1 MTEWLDKPQVIFV
14 RLTPSQKLAVV
25 DNYQKMGHTVIV
37 VGAGVS
43 DCPALRQ
50 ADVGVTLG
58 RSGTGANK
66 DVAHVILL
74 DDNFPTLVEAI
85 KTSRAISKNILEA
98 AAMSKVSSIPQLIF
112 LLASMLLGIPISE
125 TVIFLLILSLGRN
138 ISRECL
144 LSSRNNITSTCSP
157 PFDSILNQSLS
168 QSYVNLW
175 NGIFQALS
183 MLVCYLLAE
192 NMSVLVSTHD
202 ANSVYYKTELMRYTQ
217 VASLLGILAIRVVI
231 MAFDCWKMK
240 ISLTLENKKALY
252 EFVLVFVF
260 CLSIMNERELNWKLS
275 TLLLGFGLPNIALG
289 FFKLVLDEVIQH
301 FYLKSAQ
308 HE

>member
-1 MTEWLDKPQVIFV
+1 
-14 RLTPSQKLAVV
+14 
-25 DNYQKMGHTVIV
+25 MGHTVIA

>member
-1 MTEWLDKPQVIFV
+1 
-14 RLTPSQKLAVV
+14 
-25 DNYQKMGHTVIV
+25 MGHTVIV

-125 TVIFLLILSLGRN
+125 TIKFFLILSLGRN

-144 LSSRNNITSTCSP
+144 LSNRNNNISTCSP
-157 PFDSILNQSLS
+157 PFDSIFNQSLS
-168 QSYVNLW
+168 QSYVKRW

-192 NMSVLVSTHD
+192 NMRVLLSTLD